1 VANNIGCGDSFSLP
15 KIVDAAK
22 LAHAHGFV
30 QHLPS
35 GYETVIGDGGYMLRP
50 GERYRLALARALL
63 RDPAVLILEE
73 PAEPFDAD
81 SAALIDDA
89 IHRLGTRCTVVILA
103 RRSTSVRKANSVFV
117 VVDGK
122 NVSANQAEAYI
133 SGSQLYKALAARA

>member
-1 VANNIGCGDSFSLP
+1 
-15 KIVDAAK
+15 
-22 LAHAHGFV
+22 
-30 QHLPS
+30 
-35 GYETVIGDGGYMLRP
+35 MLRP

-89 IHRLGTRCTVVILA
+89 IHRLGTHCTVVILA
-103 RRSTSVRKANSVFV
+103 RRSTTVRKANSVFV
-117 VVDGK
+117 IVDGK

-133 SGSQLYKALAARA
+133 SGSQLYKALAARGG